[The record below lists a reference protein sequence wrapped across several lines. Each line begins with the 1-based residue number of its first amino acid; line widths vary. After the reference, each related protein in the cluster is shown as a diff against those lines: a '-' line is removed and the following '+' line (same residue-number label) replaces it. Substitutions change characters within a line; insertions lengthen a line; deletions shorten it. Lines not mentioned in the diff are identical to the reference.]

1 MHITVTESLRYAIR
15 IYFFKIYIMNKL
27 TCIEKKAKCSL
38 SSECKPNDISR
49 QTLYLNAMCHF

>member
-38 SSECKPNDISR
+38 SSNVN
-49 QTLYLNAMCHF
+49 QTIYLVRLYI